1 MLQGASNSGD
11 RLQQRKHVQISV
23 MQNRKMLGANN
34 PQSNYIYTYVFY
46 IRIYTYVHI
55 YIYMM
60 MYIERANP
68 CKSWVLPQSR
78 NDGGGSVKAIFNNI
92 NIIIIIQINCP
103 VSHSLISCAHSSCSP
118 SAVLFTVDA
127 QGPYGAQM

>member
-55 YIYMM
+55 YMM

-103 VSHSLISCAHSSCSP
+103 VSHSVISCAHSICSP

>member
-1 MLQGASNSGD
+1 M
-11 RLQQRKHVQISV
+11 
-23 MQNRKMLGANN
+23 
-34 PQSNYIYTYVFY
+34 Y
-46 IRIYTYVHI
+46 I

-103 VSHSLISCAHSSCSP
+103 VSHSVISCAHSSCSP